1 MKMQAEEMFQ
11 MVESGAASSSA
22 GVDVPAAEFRLPTT
36 DGENENDDVVMDGV
50 EAVLS
55 NDLQAAALQPADL
68 EASQGYPLKELLIA
82 LDNILLALSKIDAR
96 PTRDLTS
103 EGDDVLVAEEIFR
116 DFTLQIGPNPLKRS
130 VLVR

>member
-1 MKMQAEEMFQ
+1 LR
-11 MVESGAASSSA
+11 VLRSS
-22 GVDVPAAEFRLPTT
+22 
-36 DGENENDDVVMDGV
+36 
-50 EAVLS
+50 VL
-55 NDLQAAALQPADL
+55 ATAIALQPADL